1 MKLKIIHNPR
11 CSKSRQAKNLLEER
25 NISFETILYLSE
37 YLSKTEIRTIVNNF
51 SDSPIL
57 LVRIKEKLFKDLK
70 IKKEMLNDKKY
81 IIELLSKYPKL
92 IERPLLLLENKTI
105 IGRPP
110 ENFLEFI

>member
-37 YLSKTEIRTIVNNF
+37 YLSKTEIRKIVNNF
-51 SDSPIL
+51 SDSPI
-57 LVRIKEKLFKDLK
+57 
-70 IKKEMLNDKKY
+70 
-81 IIELLSKYPKL
+81 SKYPKL